1 MGRRKQSKLPTPPK
15 VEPAPVIPAT
25 ATDMTNVDMYQ
36 KTAMADDMTM
46 ASTILTKPK
55 RKKKLDETDTLMGSY

>member
-15 VEPAPVIPAT
+15 IETPTIAAMP
-25 ATDMTNVDMYQ
+25 TDMTNVDMYQ
-36 KTAMADDMTM
+36 KTAMAEDMTM